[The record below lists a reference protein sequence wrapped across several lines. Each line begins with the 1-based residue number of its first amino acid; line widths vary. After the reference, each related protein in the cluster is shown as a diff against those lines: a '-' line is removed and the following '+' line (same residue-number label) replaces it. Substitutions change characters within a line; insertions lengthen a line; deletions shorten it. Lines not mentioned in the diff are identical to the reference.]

1 VTSRGLP
8 TGPAL
13 VTVASGN
20 GEGSAV
26 QLVMSVIV
34 LLAGLFVALVA
45 DAPADLRV
53 FGWVLV
59 AVGLLGVAVAAL
71 SRRRPR

>member
-1 VTSRGLP
+1 M
-8 TGPAL
+8 
-13 VTVASGN
+13 
-20 GEGSAV
+20 

>member
-1 VTSRGLP
+1 M
-8 TGPAL
+8 
-13 VTVASGN
+13 
-20 GEGSAV
+20 
-26 QLVMSVIV
+26 QLVMSVLV
-34 LLAGLFVALVA
+34 LVSGLFIALVA
-45 DAPADLRV
+45 DAPPGLRV